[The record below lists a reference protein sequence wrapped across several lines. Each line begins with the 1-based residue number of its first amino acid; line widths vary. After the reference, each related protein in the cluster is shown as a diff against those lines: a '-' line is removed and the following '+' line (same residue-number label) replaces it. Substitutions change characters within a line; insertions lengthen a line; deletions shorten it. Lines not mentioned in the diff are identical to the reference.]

1 MPIRITIT
9 LVVFGIL
16 LLGLLVGPFLVP
28 VPDLENTQDPQTLAR
43 DNTSFAT
50 LEGLSVHYRAVGAA
64 TDTDTSGLETPGF
77 VLLHG
82 FGSNLRS
89 WRALY
94 DPLSD
99 YGSVIALDRPG
110 FGLTE
115 KPSDSQWSGTN
126 PYSPMGQQEIVL
138 ELMDEVGLE
147 QTILVG
153 NSAGGTLALQ
163 LALNHPDRVRALV
176 LLSPAAYAGGG
187 TPGWARPLLFTPQL
201 ERVGPL
207 IMRQFGSEQGL
218 NLLRDSW
225 ANPDDI
231 TDQMIE
237 DYQLTQRTDNW
248 DEALWELTQA
258 SRAPNFNAERLSN
271 ITVPTLVLSGT
282 DDPIVAPA
290 QSERLAQA
298 LPNGQY
304 RALADCGHLPHEEC
318 PDAVLDAVQ
327 QWLQNEGLVESETL
341 Q

>member
-28 VPDLENTQDPQTLAR
+28 IPDLENTQDPQTLAR

-50 LEGLSVHYRAVGAA
+50 LEGLSVHYRSVDPAA
-64 TDTDTSGLETPGF
+64 EPSADAPGF

-94 DPLSD
+94 EPLSD
-99 YGSVIALDRPG
+99 YGQVVALDRPG

-115 KPSDSQWSGTN
+115 KPSAWQGTN
-126 PYSPMGQQEIVL
+126 PYSPTGQQEIVL
-138 ELMDEVGLE
+138 ALMDEVVLE
-147 QTILVG
+147 QAVLVG

-225 ANPDDI
+225 SNPDNI
-231 TDQMIE
+231 TDQMVE
-237 DYQLTQRTDNW
+237 DYQLAQRTTNW

-258 SRAPNFNAERLSN
+258 SRAPNFTDQRLSSVA
-271 ITVPTLVLSGT
+271 VPTLVLSGA
-282 DDPIVAPA
+282 DDPVVPPA
-290 QSERLAQA
+290 QSERLARA
-298 LPNGQY
+298 IPNARYQS
-304 RALADCGHLPHEEC
+304 LNNCGHLPHEEC
-318 PDAVLDAVQ
+318 PDAVLGAVQ
-327 QWLQNEGLVESETL
+327 TWLQDEGLVE
-341 Q
+341 